1 MTAKRVIAIAVAAIL
16 VFVSIGINTMSW
28 FFTRDW
34 NDLITEITAIDQDL
48 QETIVEDGSLSERI
62 AVLKVDGVI
71 QDTAQLL
78 CLVGKSTI
86 IGSLWHN

>member
-48 QETIVEDGSLSERI
+48 QETIVEDG
-62 AVLKVDGVI
+62 V
-71 QDTAQLL
+71 
-78 CLVGKSTI
+78 
-86 IGSLWHN
+86 